1 MYVVL
6 DKMCWATVIVVRS
19 FFLYV
24 LLYVNRR
31 GFLIKKIKWNL
42 KLFLQVNLTPLLP
55 SDAIVIWLQ
64 TSSVHQTFF
73 NVLLSF
79 LDFETSRDQF
89 PWQCLQKD
97 VYNDVFSA
105 TVSTFFC
112 IKISHDWLALL
123 YRNLRWKGL
132 FGKFNNRANAFFKQ
146 FFPSSTT
153 ITKSRVSTEKVNFS
167 RSLS

>member
-6 DKMCWATVIVVRS
+6 NKMCWATVIVVRS
-19 FFLYV
+19 FFCTFSFTSTV
-24 LLYVNRR
+24 VVSLL
-31 GFLIKKIKWNL
+31 KSDWNL
-42 KLFLQVNLTPLLP
+42 KLSLRVNLTPLLL
-55 SDAIVIWLQ
+55 SDAFVIWLQ